1 MRGSWLAVSFLALF
15 ILGCITQAEQNE
27 NAEGITAGSSQ
38 PLLPASDVAPQI
50 GPSDNVTV
58 ARQENATAPNP
69 MPENLAGAFAYSRPL
84 NCSISEEGELVQ
96 LRSDL
101 DRVRID
107 LLETS
112 KLRGLNGIIYDGSAY
127 FVWGSAKAITYSP
140 VDVTNVAEELNFSS
154 EDLGIFDVERIQN
167 TYKDAIVVCE
177 EWEPD
182 EAAFEP
188 PPLDFINF
196 RELFPIGG

>member
-1 MRGSWLAVSFLALF
+1 MRVSWLAVSFLALF
-15 ILGCITQAEQNE
+15 VLGCITQTEQNG
-27 NAEGITAGSSQ
+27 NAEGVTIGSPQ
-38 PLLPASDVAPQI
+38 PLLPAAAPQI

-58 ARQENATAPNP
+58 IQQENATAPNP
-69 MPENLAGAFAYSRPL
+69 MPENLAGVFAYGRPL
-84 NCSISEEGELVQ
+84 NCSISEGGELVQ
-96 LRSDL
+96 LRTDSGRL
-101 DRVRID
+101 RID

-112 KLRGLNGIIYDGSAY
+112 KLRGVDGIVYNGSAY

-167 TYKDAIVVCE
+167 TYKDANVVCE
-177 EWEPD
+177 EWKPD
-182 EAAFEP
+182 ETAFEP